1 MTAPKVFTAIAA
13 VSGELSK
20 VGIAKD
26 RYNEQ
31 QRFKFRGIDD
41 FFNAL
46 SMPLSKQKL
55 VVFPRY
61 YDREVTYAETKN
73 GSKMSVIS
81 LKCDFTF
88 VCADDGSSY
97 TATVIG
103 EAMDMADKATN
114 KAMSACYK
122 YMAAQVFCIPVEG
135 LDDSDAD
142 GGNGGAPDGGYTP
155 PPTEFLNKAQ
165 IAEIEDLLIQC
176 NGESGA
182 VAAGRSIIDHLTKD
196 PEATWGSVPASRFG
210 SIVNSIRKKID
221 AKKGGVSDGI

>member
-1 MTAPKVFTAIAA
+1 MSTTPKVFAAIAA

-46 SMPLSKQKL
+46 SMPLAKHKL
-55 VVFPRY
+55 VIFPRY
-61 YDREVTYAETKN
+61 YDREVSSVETKS
-73 GSKMSVIS
+73 GSKMSVVS
-81 LKCDFTF
+81 LKCDYTF

-97 TATVIG
+97 TATVVS

-114 KAMSACYK
+114 KCMSASYK

-135 LDDSDAD
+135 LDDSDEDSPAD
-142 GGNGGAPDGGYTP
+142 AGNKSETP
-155 PPTEFLNKAQ
+155 PPTVMLNKAQ

-176 NGESGA
+176 DGESGA
-182 VAAGRSIIDHLTKD
+182 VTAGRKIIDHLTQNS
-196 PEATWGSVPASRFG
+196 EATWADIPASRFG
-210 SIVNSIRKKID
+210 SIVASIKKKID
-221 AKKGGVSDGI
+221 AKGGAQ